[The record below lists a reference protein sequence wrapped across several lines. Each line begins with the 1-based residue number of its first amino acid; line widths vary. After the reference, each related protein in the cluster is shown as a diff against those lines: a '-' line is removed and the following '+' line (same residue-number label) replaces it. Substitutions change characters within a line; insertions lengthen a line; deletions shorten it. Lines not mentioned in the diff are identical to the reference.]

1 MAHIVLAGAT
11 GYLGRYLA
19 QQFYRDGHQLG
30 LLLRDEKKLERL
42 QIPNHYVV
50 KTDFG
55 NSDHLL
61 HEIPSCN
68 IVVSCLG
75 ITKQQ
80 DGLSYDDVDYAMNA
94 RLLDFAKNSQ
104 AKQFMYISVLHAE
117 KMQNRLCQAK
127 TKFTRQLKS
136 SNIDY
141 RIIRPS
147 GFFSDIHN
155 MLQQCD
161 GKCLPILGNGQNSL
175 NPIHGQDLAQ
185 FCAEALREKER
196 ELNIGGPLTYTQKEL
211 AQLIQKHCKKP
222 TRIFQLGEH
231 LQAAAKF
238 ICRLAPERWT
248 GSAEFI
254 LEASSTDMATKS
266 YGDIKLEDFLAHSQS
281 NSNCFSSS
289 EFLANKYSAND
300 NSENDNS
307 KDDHAT
313 NLQEANDV

>member
-42 QIPNHYVV
+42 QIPHHYVV

-55 NSDHLL
+55 NSAHLQ
-61 HEIPSCN
+61 HEIPSCD

-80 DGLSYDDVDYAMNA
+80 DGLSYDDVDFAMNA
-94 RLLDFAKNSQ
+94 RLLEFAQNSQ
-104 AKQFMYISVLHAE
+104 AKQFMYISVLNAE

-147 GFFSDIHN
+147 GFFSDIQN

-161 GKCLPILGNGQNSL
+161 GKCLPILGNGENSL

-185 FCAEALREKER
+185 FCAEALKQTGR
-196 ELNIGGPLTYTQKEL
+196 ELNIGGPVTYTQKEL
-211 AQLIQKHCKKP
+211 AQLIQKYCKKP
-222 TRIFQLGEH
+222 TRIFQLGENF
-231 LQAAAKF
+231 QTAAQF
-238 ICRLAPERWT
+238 ICKLAPERWT

-254 LEASSTDMATKS
+254 LEASSIDMSAKS
-266 YGDIKLEDFLAHSQS
+266 YGDIKLEEFLSHSQS
-281 NSNCFSSS
+281 NSHCVASSKL
-289 EFLANKYSAND
+289 LANN

-307 KDDHAT
+307 KNDHVT
-313 NLQEANDV
+313 NPREASNV

>member
-42 QIPNHYVV
+42 QIPHHYVV

-61 HEIPSCN
+61 HKIPSCD

-80 DGLSYDDVDYAMNA
+80 DGLSYEDVDYAMNA
-94 RLLDFAKNSQ
+94 RLLEFAQNSQ
-104 AKQFMYISVLHAE
+104 AKQFMYISVLNAE

-147 GFFSDIHN
+147 GFFSDIQN

-185 FCAEALREKER
+185 FCAEALKLTKR
-196 ELNIGGPLTYTQKEL
+196 ELNIGGPLNYTQKEL
-211 AQLIQKHCKKP
+211 AQLIQSHCKKP
-222 TRIFQLGEH
+222 TKTFQLGSH

-254 LEASSTDMATKS
+254 LEASSIDMSARR
-266 YGDIKLEDFLAHSQS
+266 YGDIKLEDFLSHSQS
-281 NSNCFSSS
+281 NSNCFSSVEIS
-289 EFLANKYSAND
+289 VNNSAND
-300 NSENDNS
+300 NLENGKS

-313 NLQEANDV
+313 NPQEANDV